1 MEAYILRENVL
12 SDNTLILASEGKIFK
27 GGYVAIIKEYTYKN
41 AWSDEETIKR
51 FTKRETLETYLNKYY
66 PEVEIYN

>member
-12 SDNTLILASEGKIFK
+12 SDNTLILASEGKVFK
-27 GGYVAIIKEYTYKN
+27 GGYIAIIKEYTYEN
-41 AWSDEETIKR
+41 PWSDEETIKR

-66 PEVEIYN
+66 PETEIYF

>member
-12 SDNTLILASEGKIFK
+12 SDNTLILASEGKVFK
-27 GGYVAIIKEYTYKN
+27 GGYIAIIKEYTYQN
-41 AWSDEETIKR
+41 AWCDKEAVKR

-66 PEVEIYN
+66 PETEIYF